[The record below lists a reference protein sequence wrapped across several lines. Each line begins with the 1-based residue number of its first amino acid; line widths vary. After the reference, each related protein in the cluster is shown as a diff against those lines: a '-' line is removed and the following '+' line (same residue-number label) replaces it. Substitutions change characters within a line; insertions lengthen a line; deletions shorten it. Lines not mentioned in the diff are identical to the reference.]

1 MLPTPNRP
9 CRILYKLRGVA
20 AVANLPLTDAE
31 RAVLDALTLEGL
43 MRTFKEVKGE
53 PRGGGGGQQ

>member
-1 MLPTPNRP
+1 MSAPNRRR
-9 CRILYKLRGVA
+9 RILYKLRGVA
-20 AVANLPLTDAE
+20 AVANLPLSDTE

-53 PRGGGGGQQ
+53 PRGGVGGQH